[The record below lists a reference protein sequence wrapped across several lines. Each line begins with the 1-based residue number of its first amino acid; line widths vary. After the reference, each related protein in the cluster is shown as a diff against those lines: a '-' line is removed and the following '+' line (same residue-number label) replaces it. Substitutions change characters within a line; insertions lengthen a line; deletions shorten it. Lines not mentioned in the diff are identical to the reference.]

1 MSPGF
6 LMRCL
11 LPLLLAAGLCGQ
23 PPLPAMPAAA
33 GPRYVD
39 FSKDL
44 ARPGVLVVV
53 GRFGKWKEGKRERL
67 ADGKLGGPMQSTAIS
82 GMQYFKVPVQAPVDP
97 RTTFHG
103 KADKIQLGFDVQV
116 ARLPDGKELRQSM
129 TGNGASLAEDQFA
142 LFVIAPRDKG
152 KGMALLH
159 VIPFDPSVDEG
170 ADAEAG
176 FTDTM
181 HDFYVVNHRVHALET
196 ALAAVDK
203 AADATAKAAAGK
215 QLEELLAQEP
225 ELHRAKND
233 GLLAMHAAPL
243 EQRARTRLAELAKE
257 AREAGKY
264 R

>member
-11 LPLLLAAGLCGQ
+11 PWLLLAACLCGQ
-23 PPLPAMPAAA
+23 NPVPVMPAAA

-44 ARPGVLVVV
+44 ARPDVLVVV

-67 ADGKLGGPMQSTAIS
+67 ADGRLGGPMQSTSVS
-82 GMQYFKVPVQAPVDP
+82 GTQYFKVPVQAPVQP
-97 RTTFHG
+97 RATFHG
-103 KADKIQLGFDVQV
+103 KADKIELGFDIQL
-116 ARLPDGKELRQSM
+116 ARLPDGKERRQSM
-129 TGNGASLAEDQFA
+129 TGNGASLAEDQLA
-142 LFVIAPRDKG
+142 LFVMAPRDKG
-152 KGMALLH
+152 KGMAMLH
-159 VIPFDPSVDEG
+159 VIPFDPSVDQG

-181 HDFYVVNHRVHALET
+181 HDFYVVNQRVHELET

-203 AADATAKAAAGK
+203 AADAPAKAAAGK
-215 QLEELLAQEP
+215 QLEELLAQKP
-225 ELHRAKND
+225 QLHRPKND
-233 GLLAMHAAPL
+233 GLLAMHVAPL

-257 AREAGKY
+257 AREAGK
-264 R
+264 